1 MDGGNPYARMVAVMR
16 GESVEHSASRS
27 GVQGAQAAG
36 ETDQTGLGAGPVKMR
51 LGRVTSRKPL
61 RVKVAGIEQ
70 PTEALRIN
78 ERLTKGAKWKT
89 KLTSPVD
96 VLDDPARRPSATFFG
111 PPGRPGVYGPV
122 NGTVVCGGLGCSAP
136 KLTSI
141 DSGTLYAD
149 DVIIDQMEHEQLEID
164 LEEGDQVLMLTE
176 DDQSFYI
183 LMKVVDAV

>member
-1 MDGGNPYARMVAVMR
+1 MDGGNPYARMVSVIR

-27 GVQGAQAAG
+27 GAQGAQAAG

-51 LGRVTSRKPL
+51 LGRVTSRVPL
-61 RVKVAGIEQ
+61 KVTVAGIEQ
-70 PTEALRIN
+70 PTDALKIN

-96 VLDDPARRPSATFFG
+96 VLDDPARCPSAVFFG
-111 PPGRPGVYGPV
+111 PTGVYGPV

-136 KLTSI
+136 QLTSI
-141 DSGTLYAD
+141 DNGTLNVD
-149 DVIIDQMEHEQLEID
+149 DVVIDQTEHEQLEID
-164 LEEGDQVLMLTE
+164 LEVDDLVLMLTE
-176 DDQSFYI
+176 DDQMFYI

>member
-27 GVQGAQAAG
+27 GAQGAQAAG

-51 LGRVTSRKPL
+51 LGRVTSRVPL
-61 RVKVAGIEQ
+61 KVKVAGIEQ

-89 KLTSPVD
+89 KLTAPVD
-96 VLDDPARRPSATFFG
+96 VLGDQARRPSATFFG
-111 PPGRPGVYGPV
+111 PTGVYGPV
-122 NGTVVCGGLGCSAP
+122 NGTVVCGGVGCAP

-141 DSGTLYAD
+141 DNGALNVD
-149 DVIIDQMEHEQLEID
+149 DVIIDQAEHEQLEID
-164 LEEGDQVLMLTE
+164 LEVNDQVLMLTE
-176 DDQSFYI
+176 DDQMFYI
-183 LMKVVDAV
+183 LMKVVNAV

>member
-27 GVQGAQAAG
+27 GAQGAQAAG
-36 ETDQTGLGAGPVKMR
+36 ETDQAGLGAGPVKMR
-51 LGRVTSRKPL
+51 LGKVAQRKPL
-61 RVKVAGIEQ
+61 EIIVAGVRQ

-89 KLTSPVD
+89 KITASVD

-111 PPGRPGVYGPV
+111 PTGVYGPV

-136 KLTSI
+136 QLTSI
-141 DSGTLYAD
+141 DNGTLHVD
-149 DVIIDQMEHEQLEID
+149 DVIVDQTEHEQLEID
-164 LEEGDQVLMLTE
+164 LEVGDQVLVLTE
-176 DDQSFYI
+176 DDQVFYI
-183 LMKVVDAV
+183 IMKVVGAV